1 VAIDVCYSDYPETRY
16 RPWQPRRYVVSVKVP
31 ANRFVFVL
39 AALSLFTGAR
49 ASAQFETRDA
59 VAPGFAPGSVVAG
72 DFNHD
77 GNPDFAVAGV
87 GGGPLEVQ
95 VYLGNGDGTFAPPV
109 AYDIGSAVAPI
120 VAGDVN
126 NDGNVDLVV
135 ANLTNSVDV
144 LFGNG
149 DGTFQGPVN
158 YPVAGAVAGLA
169 LGDFNGTDNL
179 DIISTDGDIN
189 STTDCECVAVLLG
202 NGDGTFQE
210 PPIVTYPPEGGIEAV
225 AAGYFNSD
233 KKLDVAITLEHVS
246 SDTLQIMLGNGDGT
260 FSLGASYVVGPSSL
274 SVIAADFRRNGKT
287 DLAVGQFG
295 GPGVAVLLGNGNGTF
310 QKPVSYNAGSPLG
323 VASGDVN
330 GDGIPDLITASASG
344 INSGAA
350 FVLLGKGNGTF
361 EPATSYPAGEFPA
374 AVALADFNNDRKL
387 DITVADQGGDLEYVL
402 LNTGVARFSPTTP
415 LTFPTQLLDTTS
427 APISATMTNN
437 GTSPLRISSVSFS
450 GPPFEGETTCKGSLS
465 AGADCTIT
473 ARFTPQAQGPL
484 SGTVTIK
491 DSASSKP
498 EVVELEGVGTVM
510 KFSPSMLKFGTQEVG
525 TSSAPRNIELTNVGN
540 TTILLTGLLWIG
552 GTDYSDFTQTNNCPT
567 SIDAGAS
574 CEITLIFTPKKAGTR
589 TATLNVPDTAGG
601 SPQVAP
607 LSGTGD

>member
-1 VAIDVCYSDYPETRY
+1 MCVRTPVSR
-16 RPWQPRRYVVSVKVP
+16 VVSVVS
-31 ANRFVFVL
+31 AVL
-39 AALSLFTGAR
+39 LFLGVQ

-59 VAPGFAPGSVVAG
+59 VSPGFAPGSVVTG

-77 GNPDFAVAGV
+77 GNPDLAIAGV

-95 VYLGNGDGTFAPPV
+95 VFLGNGDGTFAAPV
-109 AYDIGSAVAPI
+109 SYDAGSAVAPL
-120 VAGDVN
+120 VAADVN
-126 NDGNVDLVV
+126 GDGNVDLIV
-135 ANLTNSVDV
+135 ANLSNSVDV
-144 LFGNG
+144 LLGNG
-149 DGTFQGPVN
+149 DGTFQQAVN
-158 YPVAGAVAGLA
+158 YPVAGAVAGITI
-169 LGDFNGTDNL
+169 GDFNGDGFP
-179 DIISTDGDIN
+179 DIATTDGDIN
-189 STTDCECVAVLLG
+189 STSDCECVAVLLG

-210 PPIVTYPPEGGIEAV
+210 PSLVTYPPQGGIEAL
-225 AAGYFNSD
+225 AAGHFSSGGD
-233 KKLDVAITLEHVS
+233 LDLAVTLQHVS
-246 SDTLQIMLGNGDGT
+246 SDSLQILLGNGDGT

-274 SVIAADFRRNGKT
+274 SIITADFRRKGKT
-287 DLAVGQFG
+287 DLAVGQFEG
-295 GPGVAVLLGNGNGTF
+295 TGVAVLLGNGNGTF

-330 GDGIPDLITASASG
+330 GDGIPDLITASPSG
-344 INSGAA
+344 VNSGAA

-361 EPATSYPAGEFPA
+361 EPAASYPAGKFPA

-387 DITVADQGGDLEYVL
+387 DITVADQGGDLEYAL

-427 APISATMTNN
+427 APVSATLTNS
-437 GTSPLRISSVSFS
+437 GTSPLKISSITFS

-465 AGADCTIT
+465 AGAGCTVT

-498 EVVELEGVGTVM
+498 QVVELEGVGTVM
-510 KFSPSMLKFGTQEVG
+510 KFSPSMLKFAAQRVG
-525 TSSAPRNIELTNVGN
+525 TSSAPKNIELTNIGN

-552 GTDYSDFTQTNNCPT
+552 GTDYNDFTQTNNCPT
-567 SIDAGAS
+567 SINTGES
-574 CEITLIFTPKKAGTR
+574 CQITVIFTPKKTGTR

-601 SPQVAP
+601 SPQAAS